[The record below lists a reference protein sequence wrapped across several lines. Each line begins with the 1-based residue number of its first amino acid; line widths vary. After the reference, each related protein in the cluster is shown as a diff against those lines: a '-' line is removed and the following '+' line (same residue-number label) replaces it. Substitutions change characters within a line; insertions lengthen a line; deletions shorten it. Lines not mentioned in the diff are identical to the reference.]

1 MVSRTKAKQFFFKI
15 YAGPANQKPNAKK
28 CQKNLG
34 TDGSNGVAYDAIRAA
49 SNGHHFLSVTKQG
62 LSAIVQTEGN
72 DACHVI
78 LRGGKS
84 GTNFDA
90 EAIKKTSEELA
101 KVKLAPV
108 VMVDCS
114 HGNSSKD
121 HKRQPIVAQS
131 IVSTL
136 EVLLVI
142 ERETWIEKSN
152 KTMYT

>member
-1 MVSRTKAKQFFFKI
+1 
-15 YAGPANQKPNAKK
+15 
-28 CQKNLG
+28 
-34 TDGSNGVAYDAIRAA
+34 
-49 SNGHHFLSVTKQG
+49 LSVTKQG
-62 LSAIVQTEGN
+62 LSAIIQTEGN

-90 EAIKKTSEELA
+90 ESIQKTSQELQ

-131 IVSTL
+131 IVMYL
-136 EVLLVI
+136 YFFNLKVI
-142 ERETWIEKSN
+142 LIFFCIN
-152 KTMYT
+152 VG